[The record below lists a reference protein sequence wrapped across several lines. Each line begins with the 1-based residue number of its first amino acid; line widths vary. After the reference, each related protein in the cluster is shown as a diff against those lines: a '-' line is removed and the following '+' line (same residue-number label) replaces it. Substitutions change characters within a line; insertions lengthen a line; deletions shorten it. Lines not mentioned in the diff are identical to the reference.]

1 MIKPED
7 IRIGDLVRANRD
19 CAFPKGTICA
29 VSDINP
35 LKVFNDKK
43 GVVSLSAINDD
54 DDGPWGAWC
63 CYIEGIPLTSE
74 FLKKNGFKEEQHQKE
89 GASEWYDFYHYDLGI
104 NVVYEVEE
112 NKFTAYLDG
121 KKLRE
126 IKYAHELQH
135 ILWALGLNAELKV

>member
-19 CAFPKGTICA
+19 CAFPKGTMC
-29 VSDINP
+29 VVTDIRP
-35 LKVFNDKK
+35 KKALKDKK
-43 GVVSLSAINDD
+43 GVVSLSAIYDD

-63 CYIEGIPLTSE
+63 CYIEGIPLTPE
-74 FLKKNGFKEEQHQKE
+74 LLEKNGFKEEQHQKE
-89 GASEWYDFYHYDLGI
+89 GSSEWYDFYHYDLGI
-104 NVVYEVEE
+104 NVVYEVDG
-112 NKFTAYLDG
+112 NKFAAYLDG

-126 IKYAHELQH
+126 IQYVHELQH

>member
-7 IRIGDLVRANRD
+7 LKIGDLVRVDRD
-19 CAFPKGTICA
+19 CAFPKGTMCA
-29 VSDINP
+29 VTDIRP
-35 LKVFNDKK
+35 EKVFKDKV

-63 CYIEGIPLTSE
+63 NDIEGVPITLE
-74 FLKKNGFKEEQHQKE
+74 LLGKNGFKEEQHQKD
-89 GASEWYDFYHYDLGI
+89 GASEWYDYYHYDLGI
-104 NVVYEVEE
+104 NIVYEVEE
-112 NKFTAYLDG
+112 NKFAAYLDG

-126 IKYAHELQH
+126 IQYAHELQH